1 VQTEGREDR
10 LRVTRIAV
18 TSPPI
23 MRTSTSYGIS
33 ADSNNYFK
41 SVATS
46 TPIGCPSRSSGT
58 ASTERKRV
66 LYLGLTPCVFQ
77 ISQNIGELDGPAFQQ
92 GPPPAPLRS
101 HGLL

>member
-1 VQTEGREDR
+1 
-10 LRVTRIAV
+10 VTRIAV

-66 LYLGLTPCVFQ
+66 LSWASLHVYSRSAKTSGTWTVLP
-77 ISQNIGELDGPAFQQ
+77 SSKAR
-92 GPPPAPLRS
+92 PPPHYGPTACFNRAIS
-101 HGLL
+101 